1 MKKNSSAFV
10 NQLLV
15 CLLVAFCFSGSIG
28 LGTVW
33 MRHQISITANANK
46 SLEARIAEVE
56 RRLAET
62 ATVIETEKSNDVLR
76 RRNADLRLGLV
87 PPQEIQ
93 CVRPSEDPARHLA
106 AKRNRGLFNDNDT
119 SVRAAVTFT
128 IAQSR

>member
-1 MKKNSSAFV
+1 MKRNSHAFV

-33 MRHQISITANANK
+33 MRHQISITANTNK

-62 ATVIETEKSNDVLR
+62 ATVMETEQSNDLLR
-76 RRNADLRLGLV
+76 RRNSELRLGLV
-87 PPQEIQ
+87 APQETQ
-93 CVRPSEDPARHLA
+93 FVRLNEDPDRHLA
-106 AKRNRGLFNDNDT
+106 AKRNRGLFNDNPT
-119 SVRAAVTFT
+119 LPVVRFTF
-128 IAQSR
+128 AQPR